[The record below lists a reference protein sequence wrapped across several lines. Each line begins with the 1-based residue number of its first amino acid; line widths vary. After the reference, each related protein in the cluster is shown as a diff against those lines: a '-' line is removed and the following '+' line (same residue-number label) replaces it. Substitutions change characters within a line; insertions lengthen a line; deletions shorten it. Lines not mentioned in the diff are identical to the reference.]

1 MEEVVKI
8 ADELERENNMRM
20 AQDPLVQTALKVV
33 EDFLKTH
40 PALCYGGTAI
50 NNLLPPEDRFYDPK
64 VEIPDYDFFSR
75 TPQEHAMFVANKL
88 KEAGIK
94 NIEVKPGIHLG
105 TFKVFADFEG
115 VADITYLEPPVFD
128 KLWDEKIIRDKIHYV
143 SPDFLRM
150 SMYLE
155 LSRPRGD
162 VSRWK
167 KVYERLLLLNKHYP
181 IKCMDEKTKP
191 HPEIEEKNRKE
202 LRRLLLNEP
211 VILLGASAAEVHLRK
226 EFTTPAMLLADK
238 DDIERITAGKKVRLS
253 EGTEILPPMYSV
265 EEEDG
270 SVQFKFYETTACH
283 SYHSIPGGGR
293 VASIPTALQFFFA
306 YMYSSKGSKENIANT
321 LCIAQRLVDLAA
333 HRPKRR
339 FELLT
344 PKECIGSQQTKTDLR
359 KNKAVLYEEFSKDKN
374 SVDFVRYF
382 FTYDPHADAK
392 ERKKMRERLRKT
404 RRARLEMP

>member
-1 MEEVVKI
+1 MEEVARI
-8 ADELERENNMRM
+8 ADELEKENNQRM

-40 PALCYGGTAI
+40 PTLCYGGTAI

-64 VEIPDYDFFSR
+64 TDIPDYDFFSR
-75 TPQEHAMFVANKL
+75 TPQEHAMFLANKL

-115 VADITYLEPPVFD
+115 VADITELDTFIFD
-128 KLWDEKIIRDKIHYV
+128 KLWDEKIVKDKIHYV

-181 IKCMDEKTKP
+181 IDCVVKKTAP
-191 HPEIEEKNRKE
+191 HPEFEQENRRK
-202 LRRLLLNEP
+202 LRKMLLEEP
-211 VILLGASAAEVHLRK
+211 VVLLGASAAEVHLYK
-226 EFTTPAMLLADK
+226 EFTTPAMLLAEK
-238 DDIERITAGKKVRLS
+238 ETIERLTQGKKVKFY
-253 EGTEILPPMYSV
+253 EGTEILPPMYTV
-265 EEEDG
+265 IEDDD

-283 SYHSIPGGGR
+283 SYHSIQGGGK
-293 VASIPTALQFFFA
+293 VASIPTILQFFFS
-306 YMYSSKGSKENIANT
+306 YIYSAKGSKENIANT
-321 LCIAQRLVDLAA
+321 LCIAQRLMDLAA
-333 HRPKRR
+333 HKPKRR
-339 FELLT
+339 FEILT
-344 PKECIGSQQTKTDLR
+344 PKECIGIQHTKTDLR
-359 KNKAVLYEEFSKDKN
+359 KHKATLYEEYSKNKN
-374 SVDFVRYF
+374 SADFIRYF
-382 FTYDPHADAK
+382 FTYDPRAPLE
-392 ERKKMRERLRKT
+392 ERKKIRAKLRKT
-404 RRARLEMP
+404 RRARLEN